1 MILNIS
7 ESLSLSPLQ
16 FSCSIFKQ
24 FISTSNQRYV
34 DVEKPSKIKEFI
46 PPSDN
51 MDSLDRRS
59 KQFFSECKRGEL
71 KDQDAD
77 DEFQCIRKD
86 YYKVLE
92 EGDEKVALS
101 TQMHELVERYLRRL
115 DNELFKFKCELE
127 ADNNGITEILEKRS
141 LELDGGSSM
150 MHLGTQKENRYF
162 GSIGNNHHLSGSSSM
177 SIQPKE
183 HRYRHRAE
191 KRRDSGTSVM
201 VLEKRANIASGS
213 QPAPITANFI
223 ATAPTNPTIVRTT
236 TPSVAQIQ
244 PSIAPNSL
252 TAPVFNS
259 NIAIAA
265 AASQAI
271 VATQQMQ
278 QGRRTASLKA
288 SYEATM
294 GAAGNGPHEIIIGR
308 ELAGATHNAIQAV
321 ENHQRKKK
329 YYFVNKL

>member
-1 MILNIS
+1 
-7 ESLSLSPLQ
+7 
-16 FSCSIFKQ
+16 
-24 FISTSNQRYV
+24 
-34 DVEKPSKIKEFI
+34 
-46 PPSDN
+46 

-59 KQFFSECKRGEL
+59 KHFFSECKRGDL

-77 DEFQCIRKD
+77 NEFQNLRKD

-92 EGDEKVALS
+92 EADEKVALS

-150 MHLGTQKENRYF
+150 SHLGTQKENRYF
-162 GSIGNNHHLSGSSSM
+162 GSIGNNHHQSGSSSM
-177 SIQPKE
+177 SLQQKE

-191 KRRDSGTSVM
+191 KRRDSGSNAV
-201 VLEKRANIASGS
+201 VLEKRSNIAS
-213 QPAPITANFI
+213 QPSTPSTPNYPTSAPST
-223 ATAPTNPTIVRTT
+223 PSIVRTASAAST
-236 TPSVAQIQ
+236 NANANHAQPPNVAQNI
-244 PSIAPNSL
+244 N
-252 TAPVFNS
+252 APVFNS

-294 GAAGNGPHEIIIGR
+294 GGAVNGPHEIIIGR

-321 ENHQRKKK
+321 ERDHQRKKK
-329 YYFVNKL
+329 YGLIFFKMFSKNICFSTGKYLV